1 MAQNEHLRE
10 SAELAQEVQGRL
22 GKVHPGVSRGVK
34 QAGFRVL
41 VGAFMPAVLVE
52 IGFGTNPGDAAWMA
66 AAPRQR
72 ELANVLADAVLT
84 YLARYD
90 RKVGATGAR

>member
-1 MAQNEHLRE
+1 
-10 SAELAQEVQGRL
+10 
-22 GKVHPGVSRGVK
+22 
-34 QAGFRVL
+34 
-41 VGAFMPAVLVE
+41 
-52 IGFGTNPGDAAWMA
+52 MA